1 MSKQQMPISTYNP
14 HLIVAVLLSSILL
27 FPLACLASP
36 IGAITNIHVQEQGV
50 GRQSEGC
57 AKFVISPAQ
66 VQAFFE
72 RAVLISAR
80 QQHDFFLYGPCTARG
95 TLESRYDQWQWVIR
109 NLGTA
114 TLTASNGDTF
124 LLGDPDQESDL
135 SGE

>member
-57 AKFVISPAQ
+57 A
-66 VQAFFE
+66 FFE
-72 RAVLISAR
+72 RAMLISAR

-95 TLESRYDQWQWVIR
+95 TLESRYGQWQWVIR

>member
-1 MSKQQMPISTYNP
+1 MTEQQVSASIRKPCHIRKA
-14 HLIVAVLLSSILL
+14 LLLSTLL

-36 IGAITNIHVQEQGV
+36 IGQITKVSVQEQGI
-50 GRQSEGC
+50 GPQSEGC
-57 AKFVISPAQ
+57 SEFVISPEQA
-66 VQAFFE
+66 QAFFE
-72 RAVLISAR
+72 QAVVITAR

-95 TLESRYDQWQWVIR
+95 TLESRYGQWHWVIR

-124 LLGDPDQESDL
+124 LLGDPGQESDL

>member
-80 QQHDFFLYGPCTARG
+80 QQHDFFLSARG

-109 NLGTA
+109 NMGTA

-124 LLGDPDQESDL
+124 LLGDPNQESDL

>member
-1 MSKQQMPISTYNP
+1 MTKQQAPISARKTCQI
-14 HLIVAVLLSSILL
+14 LAGLLLSILL
-27 FPLACLASP
+27 LPLTGLASP
-36 IGAITNIHVQEQGV
+36 IGTITKIHVQEQGI
-50 GRQSEGC
+50 GPQSEGC
-57 AKFVISPAQ
+57 TTFMISPAQ
-66 VQAFFE
+66 VKAFFA
-72 RAVLISAR
+72 RAVLISSR

-95 TLESRYDQWQWVIR
+95 TLQSRYGQWQWVIR

>member
-80 QQHDFFLYGPCTARG
+80 QQHDFFLSARG

-109 NLGTA
+109 NMGTA
-114 TLTASNGDTF
+114 TLTASNGYTF
-124 LLGDPDQESDL
+124 LLGDPNQESDL

>member
-1 MSKQQMPISTYNP
+1 M
-14 HLIVAVLLSSILL
+14 LLL
-27 FPLACLASP
+27 PLACSASP
-36 IGAITNIHVQEQGV
+36 IGTITNIHVQEQGV

-95 TLESRYDQWQWVIR
+95 TLESRYGQWQWVIR

>member
-1 MSKQQMPISTYNP
+1 M
-14 HLIVAVLLSSILL
+14 
-27 FPLACLASP
+27 
-36 IGAITNIHVQEQGV
+36 
-50 GRQSEGC
+50 
-57 AKFVISPAQ
+57 ISPTQ
-66 VQAFFE
+66 VKAFFA
-72 RAVLISAR
+72 RAVLISSR

-95 TLESRYDQWQWVIR
+95 TLQSRYGQWQWVIR

>member
-1 MSKQQMPISTYNP
+1 LLKRTSIIIFKTQNIPNHVQTTNAYFDIQPPPDSRSSTVIDTP
-14 HLIVAVLLSSILL
+14 V
-27 FPLACLASP
+27 PACLLGIA
-36 IGAITNIHVQEQGV
+36 
-50 GRQSEGC
+50 
-57 AKFVISPAQ
+57 SPAQ

-80 QQHDFFLYGPCTARG
+80 QQHDFFLSARG

-109 NLGTA
+109 NMGTA

-124 LLGDPDQESDL
+124 LLGDPNQESDL